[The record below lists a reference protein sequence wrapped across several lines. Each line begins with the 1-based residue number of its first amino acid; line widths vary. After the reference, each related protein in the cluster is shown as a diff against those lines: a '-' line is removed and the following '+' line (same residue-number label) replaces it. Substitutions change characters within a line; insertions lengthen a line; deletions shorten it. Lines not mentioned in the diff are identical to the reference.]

1 MKNDPASDLAAQRL
15 ANAIRDYTPKHPSK
29 FQTLLPLKDA
39 IAELRA
45 KGASYATIADILRNI
60 NVPVACD
67 TVFRFCHEVLGEPM
81 TRRRKRRK
89 PPVRVL
95 SERAQEKSHEDHST
109 NKSKKADSRP
119 VSGRK
124 DTNGPRIADPNNI

>member
-15 ANAIRDYTPKHPSK
+15 VNAIRDYTPKHPPK
-29 FQTLLPLKDA
+29 FQTLLPMKDG

-60 NVPVACD
+60 NITVACD
-67 TVFRFCHEVLGEPM
+67 TVFRFCHEVLSEPM
-81 TRRRKRRK
+81 TRRRKRREA
-89 PPVRVL
+89 PIRVP
-95 SERAQEKSHEDHST
+95 SERVQEKSHEDHT
-109 NKSKKADSRP
+109 RDKSEKADSRP

-124 DTNGPRIADPNNI
+124 DTNGPRIADPNTI